1 MFGAQILFVVPK
13 EKINDFLTLILSNH
27 NYFSTILKLK
37 VCPDMLGYRFAL
49 IEKKTAKN
57 CKIVGQL
64 N

>member
-13 EKINDFLTLILSNH
+13 EKINDFLSLILSKH

-49 IEKKTAKN
+49 IEKNSKKTAKLLVN
-57 CKIVGQL
+57 
-64 N
+64 